1 MQNWKKAT
9 FLSDL
14 YRQNLDSRL
23 ELLIKIPFDK
33 WQILA
38 KPLNAI
44 VPLDNCLES
53 TTQFD
58 ERTI

>member
-1 MQNWKKAT
+1 
-9 FLSDL
+9 L

-38 KPLNAI
+38 QPLNGI

>member
-1 MQNWKKAT
+1 
-9 FLSDL
+9 L

-38 KPLNAI
+38 QPLNAI